1 MTENLKYYSIL
12 GTKIN
17 VTDMEKTVGY
27 IEAHLEELKGHY
39 ICVSNVHTTVTA
51 YRDPQYRKVQNG
63 AAMNIPD
70 GKPLSIVQHMGGEK
84 EAGRVPG
91 PDLMPELFALSEEK
105 GFRNYFYGSTQ
116 ETLDALRKKLTEKY
130 PKMKI
135 VGMYS
140 PPFRPMTEEEDR
152 EAVERINAAKPD
164 FIWVGLGAP
173 KQEKWMAAHDGRVCG
188 VMLGVGAGFDFHAGT
203 VKRAPKWMQEICM
216 EWLYRIG
223 QDPKRLLV
231 RYLDTNFSFV
241 FDLFK
246 EGMKGE
252 RGIDAAERNG
262 AEDPE
267 QEAEGR
273 EKKERPERE
282 AEGQGKKESPEQEKT
297 AEADGSPK
305 GEFHSTEG
313 VAQSPND
320 GTRPPV
326 GRRGKPLKI
335 AMIGHKRIPSREGGV
350 EIVVDELSTRL
361 VKLGC
366 RVDAYNRYGKHT
378 AGKKFDQRRGK
389 YYKGIRLITIPTPKS
404 SSLNAIVYSFLAA
417 VRALFGHYD
426 VIHFHAEGPCI
437 MLLIPK
443 LFGIRVI
450 ATIHGLDWQ
459 RSKWGN
465 FASRMLKFGEKIAA
479 EYADEVIVL
488 SRNMQEYFL
497 KTYERKTHYIP
508 NGITRPQ
515 IRKAELIQEQY
526 GLKKDGYILFLARI
540 VPEKGLHYLIEAFGQ
555 LETDKRLVIAGGSSH
570 SHAYVEQIRKMAEK
584 DARIIM
590 TDFVHGQC
598 LEELYSNAYLF
609 VLPSD
614 VEGMALTLLEAMSF
628 GNCCLVSDIEENT
641 EVVEGNAVTFRRGSI
656 EDLRQ
661 KLSELLAAPERV
673 EAIRRKSQ
681 DFICMKYNWDDVTA
695 ETLKL
700 YMIQKDGDNENS
712 DGQ

>member
-1 MTENLKYYSIL
+1 MGKENQMTENLKYHSIL

-17 VTDMEKTVGY
+17 VTDMDKTVRY
-27 IEAHLEELKGHY
+27 IDAHLEELKSHY

-51 YRDPQYRKVQNG
+51 YRDPEYRAVQNG

-70 GKPLSIVQHMGGEK
+70 GKPLSIVQHLSGEK

-91 PDLMPELFALSEEK
+91 PDLMPELFRLSEEK
-105 GFRNYFYGSTQ
+105 GYRHYFYGSTQ
-116 ETLDALRKKLTEKY
+116 ETLDALKDRLSEKY
-130 PKMKI
+130 PEMKI

-173 KQEKWMAAHDGRVCG
+173 KQEKWMANHEGRVCG

-203 VKRAPKWMQEICM
+203 VKRAPKWMQEVCM

-223 QDPKRLLV
+223 QDPKRLLI

-241 FDLFK
+241 FDLMK
-246 EGMKGE
+246 EGLKGKK
-252 RGIDAAERNG
+252 GIDAGN
-262 AEDPE
+262 
-267 QEAEGR
+267 R
-273 EKKERPERE
+273 EKEWAADMNGTKWDNTPQVP
-282 AEGQGKKESPEQEKT
+282 AAPIGK
-297 AEADGSPK
+297 
-305 GEFHSTEG
+305 H
-313 VAQSPND
+313 
-320 GTRPPV
+320 
-326 GRRGKPLKI
+326 GKPLKI

-389 YYKGIRLITIPTPKS
+389 YYNGIRLITVPTPKS
-404 SSLNAIVYSFLAA
+404 SSLNAIVYSFFAA
-417 VRALFGHYD
+417 VRALFGRYD

-443 LFGIRVI
+443 LFGIRIV

-465 FASRMLKFGEKIAA
+465 FASRMLKLGEKIAA
-479 EYADEVIVL
+479 RYADEVIVL
-488 SRNMQEYFL
+488 SRNMQEYFSEN
-497 KTYERKTHYIP
+497 YGRQTHYIP

-515 IRKAELIQEQY
+515 IRKAELIRERY
-526 GLKKDGYILFLARI
+526 GLEKDGYILFLARI
-540 VPEKGLHYLIEAFGQ
+540 VPEKGLHYLIEAFYR
-555 LETDKRLVIAGGSSH
+555 LKTDKKLVIAGGSSH
-570 SHAYVEQIRKMAEK
+570 SHAYMELIREMAAK
-584 DARIIM
+584 DERILM

-628 GNCCLVSDIEENT
+628 GDCCLVSDIKENT
-641 EVVEGNAVTFRRGSI
+641 EVVEEHAVTFRKGDV
-656 EDLRQ
+656 EDLKQ
-661 KLSELLAAPERV
+661 KLSGLLDAPEQV
-673 EAIRRKSQ
+673 KAIRRESQ
-681 DFICMKYNWDDVTA
+681 DFICSKYNWDDVVA

-700 YMIQKDGDNENS
+700 YTP
-712 DGQ
+712 

>member
-1 MTENLKYYSIL
+1 MTENLKYHSIL

-17 VTDMEKTVGY
+17 VTDMDKTVRY

-51 YRDPQYRKVQNG
+51 YRDPEYRRVQNG

-70 GKPLSIVQHMGGEK
+70 GKPLSIVQYLRGEK

-105 GFRNYFYGSTQ
+105 GYRHYFYGSTQ
-116 ETLDALRKKLTEKY
+116 ETLDALRKKLTERY
-130 PKMKI
+130 PKMNI

-152 EAVERINAAKPD
+152 EAVERINAAEPD

-188 VMLGVGAGFDFHAGT
+188 IMLGVGAGFDFHAGT
-203 VKRAPKWMQEICM
+203 VKRAPMWMQEICM

-241 FDLFK
+241 IDLIK
-246 EGMKGE
+246 EGMKGK
-252 RGIDAAERNG
+252 RGIDAENRK
-262 AEDPE
+262 
-267 QEAEGR
+267 QE
-273 EKKERPERE
+273 
-282 AEGQGKKESPEQEKT
+282 
-297 AEADGSPK
+297 
-305 GEFHSTEG
+305 
-313 VAQSPND
+313 
-320 GTRPPV
+320 
-326 GRRGKPLKI
+326 KPLKI

-361 VKLGC
+361 VKMGC

-389 YYKGIRLITIPTPKS
+389 YYNGIRLITIPTPKS
-404 SSLNAIVYSFLAA
+404 SSLNAIVYSFFAA
-417 VRALFGHYD
+417 VRALFGRYD

-443 LFGIRVI
+443 LFGIHIV

-465 FASRMLKFGEKIAA
+465 FASRMLKLGEKIAA
-479 EYADEVIVL
+479 RYANEVIVL
-488 SRNMQEYFL
+488 SRNMQEYFSEN
-497 KTYERKTHYIP
+497 YGRQTHYIP

-515 IRKAELIQEQY
+515 IRKAELIRERY
-526 GLKKDGYILFLARI
+526 GLEKDGYILFLARI
-540 VPEKGLHYLIEAFGQ
+540 VPEKGLHYLIEAFYQ
-555 LETDKRLVIAGGSSH
+555 LKTDKKLVIAGGSSH
-570 SHAYVEQIRKMAEK
+570 SQAYMEQIREMASK
-584 DARIIM
+584 DERIIM

-628 GNCCLVSDIEENT
+628 GNCCLVSDIKENT
-641 EVVEGNAVTFRRGSI
+641 EVVEEHAVTFRKGDVK
-656 EDLRQ
+656 DLKQ
-661 KLSELLAAPERV
+661 KLCGLLDAPEQV
-673 EAIRRKSQ
+673 EAIRRESQ
-681 DFICMKYNWDDVTA
+681 DFICSKYNWDDVVA

-700 YMIQKDGDNENS
+700 YTL
-712 DGQ
+712 